1 MNPKSILITGCS
13 SGIGL
18 TAAIHLKERGY
29 LVVASAR
36 KPADVRMLKSL
47 KIPAVL
53 LDTSSA
59 SSIVTGLDQAVALAG
74 GSFYAVFHNAGYGQS
89 GALEDLP
96 VEALAEQFQANVF
109 GAHAINQRLI
119 PLMRQK
125 GEGRIIWN
133 SSILGFFAMRFRGA
147 YNASKFAIEGLADT
161 LRLELAG
168 SGVHVALIQPG
179 PIATNFRINSWRKF
193 SQYVNPAKSFHSK
206 NYEAFLARL
215 QLPGDTSKFT
225 LPASACLAP
234 LVHALESRNPHAR
247 YRVTTP
253 TKVIAVLKRLLPT
266 AWLDKIAAR
275 GF

>member
-18 TAAIHLKERGY
+18 AAAIYLKERGY
-29 LVVASAR
+29 LVIASAR

-53 LDTSSA
+53 LDTASP
-59 SSIVTGLDQAVALAG
+59 SSIEAGLSQALALAG
-74 GSFYAVFHNAGYGQS
+74 GSFYGVFHNAGYGQS

-96 VEALAEQFQANVF
+96 VGALVEQFQANVF
-109 GAHAINQRLI
+109 GAHAINLRLI
-119 PLMRQK
+119 PLMREQ

-168 SGVHVALIQPG
+168 SGVHAVLIQPG

-193 SQYVNPAKSFHSK
+193 SQYINPRASFHSK
-206 NYEAFLARL
+206 NYEAFLERL

-225 LPASACLAP
+225 LPAEACLAP
-234 LVHALESRNPHAR
+234 LVHALESKNPHAR

-253 TKVIAVLKRLLPT
+253 TKVMAVLKRLLPT